1 MLHYHI
7 KGRRSRGPPSVRL
20 HPPCRRGSLPNRPG
34 GRRRHDAVGGSVR
47 GRGRSPQTYYP
58 AAGSSVDLA
67 IGAGAARWAD
77 GSAGAGVP
85 RDLLW
90 RRPPALTWRLARA
103 VDEAIPCGPPSVWRP
118 PWCFS
123 ADPLQRGGLSRRS
136 GGRRGAGVG
145 VVGAGRVGPWAWS
158 APVEHLLQGDLTRGP
173 SGGRGASIAVV
184 VPGHV
189 EEGVLAVVTAV
200 CVEGV
205 ATAECVDE
213 HL

>member
-145 VVGAGRVGPWAWS
+145 AVGAGRVGPWAWS
-158 APVEHLLQGDLTRGP
+158 AC
-173 SGGRGASIAVV
+173 GASIAVV
-184 VPGHV
+184 APAAFPACGGDGGDRWLVPWQRTGRRRSPRGCCRRLRGRRCHCR
-189 EEGVLAVVTAV
+189 ARR
-200 CVEGV
+200 
-205 ATAECVDE
+205 
-213 HL
+213 